1 MNGVDIENDS
11 QSTKTKTQNEASP
24 DDCSRRVEIDALT
37 VIKQYTA
44 LLHDCII
51 SLEDVYTTQFQSV
64 QIVGRVADLLPVIKS
79 TDDGYNEYEE
89 DHNAVEEYEVA
100 ETYRGIVGIETEFYL
115 ILENSEVNWSL
126 LNSSIIPPLLP
137 HKDLINVYTKDNEH
151 FPVLRRLLRPC
162 ISLTSTVQKGKGI
175 YDDTKHLQIKNLD
188 NRILSDNTFNIH
200 QDTEESSSVKSYNNT
215 ENFNGNIV
223 DNENENVVP
232 LIIISNENE
241 NENEKDKNDNVTVE
255 VDACTFDKVLL
266 YLEHEVGRRL
276 PSSIFFIL
284 SSLHASFLPTQIHV
298 YKNTH
303 IHKLNLSHPAIH
315 SSHTHTHTH
324 PTLSLSLSLFT
335 ILSSSSIS
343 ISRHGEML
351 LNSTLS

>member
-1 MNGVDIENDS
+1 MHRVVLAVRPRHVGKRTNDGLENDGDVENDS

-79 TDDGYNEYEE
+79 IDEDQDEFEE
-89 DHNAVEEYEVA
+89 DDNAVEEYEVS

-115 ILENSEVNWSL
+115 ILENSEVNWIL
-126 LNSSIIPPLLP
+126 LHSPVMPPLLP

-175 YDDTKHLQIKNLD
+175 YDDTKHSHIKNLGY
-188 NRILSDNTFNIH
+188 RISSDNTFNIH
-200 QDTEESSSVKSYNNT
+200 QGTEELPSVKSDDSA
-215 ENFNGNIV
+215 EKLNGNIV
-223 DNENENVVP
+223 DDENGNRNENVVP

-241 NENEKDKNDNVTVE
+241 NKKDRNDNVSVE

-266 YLEHEVGRRL
+266 YLEHEVGRTCTFSIFLYSFLSSCPL
-276 PSSIFFIL
+276 PS
-284 SSLHASFLPTQIHV
+284 
-298 YKNTH
+298 
-303 IHKLNLSHPAIH
+303 NLDIC
-315 SSHTHTHTH
+315 
-324 PTLSLSLSLFT
+324 
-335 ILSSSSIS
+335 I
-343 ISRHGEML
+343 
-351 LNSTLS
+351 

>member
-1 MNGVDIENDS
+1 MHRVVLAVRPRYVEKRTNDGLENGIDIEIDS

-24 DDCSRRVEIDALT
+24 DDCRRRVEIDTLT

-79 TDDGYNEYEE
+79 TDDDYDEHEE
-89 DHNAVEEYEVA
+89 AGNAVEDYEVA

-115 ILENSEVNWSL
+115 ILENSEVNWTL
-126 LNSSIIPPLLP
+126 LNSPVIPPLLP

-175 YDDTKHLQIKNLD
+175 YDDTKHSQIKNLN
-188 NRILSDNTFNIH
+188 NRITSDNTFNIH
-200 QDTEESSSVKSYNNT
+200 QDTEVLPSVQSDNNT
-215 ENFNGNIV
+215 EISNGNIV
-223 DNENENVVP
+223 DVKNGNKNENVVP
-232 LIIISNENE
+232 LIIISYESESENGVS
-241 NENEKDKNDNVTVE
+241 NDRNDNVTVE

-266 YLEHEVGRRL
+266 YLEHEVDTICPSLVSFSSLFSSCLL
-276 PSSIFFIL
+276 PSNADTCI
-284 SSLHASFLPTQIHV
+284 
-298 YKNTH
+298 
-303 IHKLNLSHPAIH
+303 
-315 SSHTHTHTH
+315 
-324 PTLSLSLSLFT
+324 
-335 ILSSSSIS
+335 
-343 ISRHGEML
+343 
-351 LNSTLS
+351 

>member
-1 MNGVDIENDS
+1 LDRVVLAIRPRYVGKRTNEDLENGGDIENDS

-24 DDCSRRVEIDALT
+24 GDCSRRVEIDALT

-79 TDDGYNEYEE
+79 VDDDYNELEE
-89 DHNAVEEYEVA
+89 DDNAVEEYEIA

-126 LNSSIIPPLLP
+126 LNSPVMPPLLP

-175 YDDTKHLQIKNLD
+175 YDDTRHSQIKNLD
-188 NRILSDNTFNIH
+188 NKISSDNTFNIH
-200 QDTEESSSVKSYNNT
+200 QDTEVLAFVKSDNNT
-215 ENFNGNIV
+215 ENFNGNII
-223 DNENENVVP
+223 DNRDGSRNENVVP
-232 LIIISNENE
+232 LIIVSNESENEISNHR
-241 NENEKDKNDNVTVE
+241 NDNVTVE

-266 YLEHEVGRRL
+266 YLEHEVGAIYPSLISSNSLLSSRLL
-276 PSSIFFIL
+276 PS
-284 SSLHASFLPTQIHV
+284 
-298 YKNTH
+298 
-303 IHKLNLSHPAIH
+303 NLDTCI
-315 SSHTHTHTH
+315 
-324 PTLSLSLSLFT
+324 
-335 ILSSSSIS
+335 
-343 ISRHGEML
+343 
-351 LNSTLS
+351 